1 MLQQTSV
8 DRVVDRYHA
17 FLERFPDPA
26 TCAARTL
33 GEVLTLWQGL
43 GYPRRAQRL
52 HAAAGV
58 IVNRFGGQVPVDL
71 EDLSSLPG
79 VGAYT
84 ARAIRAFAHEAPAA
98 VVDTNIARVLARV
111 MGESLSAAAAQ
122 RLADTWAEGADVWHW
137 NQTIMELGALRC
149 RPVPRCSQCPIAS
162 ECHWHRHGY
171 PDPDPARA
179 TAGVSVPQARF
190 EGSVRQARGRV
201 LGALVAAA
209 GDPVV
214 LSDLAEVMGRN
225 EATARDIVEGLISE
239 GLIERVAD
247 SVRLATTTAQ
257 DPSEATTA
265 PSTASNTS
273 SA

>member
-84 ARAIRAFAHEAPAA
+84 VWAIRDLDQDALDG
-98 VVDTNIARVLARV
+98 VVNTSIARVL
-111 MGESLSAAAAQ
+111 
-122 RLADTWAEGADVWHW
+122 
-137 NQTIMELGALRC
+137 
-149 RPVPRCSQCPIAS
+149 
-162 ECHWHRHGY
+162 
-171 PDPDPARA
+171 
-179 TAGVSVPQARF
+179 
-190 EGSVRQARGRV
+190 GRV
-201 LGALVAAA
+201 RGK
-209 GDPVV
+209 
-214 LSDLAEVMGRN
+214 
-225 EATARDIVEGLISE
+225 
-239 GLIERVAD
+239 
-247 SVRLATTTAQ
+247 
-257 DPSEATTA
+257 
-265 PSTASNTS
+265 
-273 SA
+273 